1 MRNVPSVEVLLTLD
15 LSHLD
20 YGVDKGDQHLL
31 HLNQLREKGRDFTG
45 THVILRSVKV
55 GPVRRVRFE
64 ILTFVL
70 HTALGTDADTTTS
83 GRQLHPEPTLVA
95 ASAKL
100 HGLSMQRG
108 LEVVYQGPLL
118 LG

>member
-1 MRNVPSVEVLLTLD
+1 MHNVTTVEVLLTSD

-20 YGVDKGDQHLL
+20 DGVDKGDQHPLRL
-31 HLNQLREKGRDFTG
+31 SQLREEGRDFTG
-45 THVILRSVKV
+45 LDVILRSVKV

-64 ILTFVL
+64 VLSFVL

-95 ASAKL
+95 ASTKL